1 MAFANSS
8 SDIQSKSSTISKHVQ
23 KFYGEKD
30 MLIGNVVDDDFEPA
44 NGALRD
50 HLYREVVEEVGV
62 ISQVFLAVQDRKPVN
77 PIYFT
82 LPNALC
88 RRPCYPLL
96 RRTSAE
102 PLGNEDRR

>member
-1 MAFANSS
+1 MAFAISS
-8 SDIQSKSSTISKHVQ
+8 SYTQSKSSTIPKYVK

-30 MLIGNVVDDDFEPA
+30 ILIGNVVEDDFEPA
-44 NGALRD
+44 IGALPD

-96 RRTSAE
+96 RRTSVE
-102 PLGNEDRR
+102 RLGNEDRR